1 MDGYIVDD
9 YGKIFYKVVGEGKPI
24 LFIHG
29 GPGLTHDYF
38 IPYLL
43 DLEKSNN
50 KLIFFDQRGNGL
62 SSYLVNDEHININQF
77 TQDIETLRKELE
89 IEKIVLLGHSMGTF
103 FAIDYAKKF
112 PQNVDK
118 LILSNATPMDLD
130 NFKKMNN
137 NIIEN
142 TSQYSEQLN
151 EISNSLEFKNYDSES
166 LKKYLM
172 LLNKASFFDERLVC
186 NLFKNMTITKEF
198 MNNFQFINNRIL
210 NQYLN
215 QISNYKINDIMIP
228 TLILNTEY
236 DFIPIESS
244 EYIKNRI
251 MNCTVKTIY
260 NSGHYPFIEKTKEF
274 ISEINQFLVD

>member
-9 YGKIFYKVVGEGKPI
+9 YGKIFYRVVGEGKPI

-77 TQDIETLRKELE
+77 TQDIETLRKELS
-89 IEKIVLLGHSMGTF
+89 IEKMVLLGHSMGTF

-186 NLFKNMTITKEF
+186 NLFKNVTITKES

-215 QISNYKINDIMIP
+215 QISNYKIDDIMIP

-274 ISEINQFLVD
+274 ISEINQFVGD

>member
-9 YGKIFYKVVGEGKPI
+9 YGKIFYRVVGEGKPI

-38 IPYLL
+38 IPYLF
-43 DLEKSNN
+43 DLKNSNN

-77 TQDIETLRKELE
+77 TQDIETLRKELS
-89 IEKIVLLGHSMGTF
+89 IEKMVLLGHSMGTF

-151 EISNSLEFKNYDSES
+151 EISNSLEFKNYGSES
-166 LKKYLM
+166 LKKYLI

-186 NLFKNMTITKEF
+186 NLFKNVTITKEF

-244 EYIKNRI
+244 
-251 MNCTVKTIY
+251 
-260 NSGHYPFIEKTKEF
+260 
-274 ISEINQFLVD
+274 

>member
-9 YGKIFYKVVGEGKPI
+9 YGKIFYRVVGEGKPI

-38 IPYLL
+38 IPYL
-43 DLEKSNN
+43 
-50 KLIFFDQRGNGL
+50 FD
-62 SSYLVNDEHININQF
+62 
-77 TQDIETLRKELE
+77 
-89 IEKIVLLGHSMGTF
+89 
-103 FAIDYAKKF
+103 
-112 PQNVDK
+112 
-118 LILSNATPMDLD
+118 
-130 NFKKMNN
+130 
-137 NIIEN
+137 
-142 TSQYSEQLN
+142 
-151 EISNSLEFKNYDSES
+151 

-215 QISNYKINDIMIP
+215 QISNYKIDDIMIP
-228 TLILNTEY
+228 TLILNTEC

-274 ISEINQFLVD
+274 ISEINQFVGD

>member
-9 YGKIFYKVVGEGKPI
+9 YGKIFYRVVGEGKPI

-38 IPYLL
+38 IPYLF
-43 DLEKSNN
+43 DLKNSNN

-77 TQDIETLRKELE
+77 TQDIETLRKELS
-89 IEKIVLLGHSMGTF
+89 IEKMVLLGHSMGTF

-118 LILSNATPMDLD
+118 LILSNTTPMDLD

-137 NIIEN
+137 NIIKN
-142 TSQYSEQLN
+142 TSQYNEQLN

-172 LLNKASFFDERLVC
+172 LLNKPSFFDERLVC
-186 NLFKNMTITKEF
+186 NLFKNVTITKEF
-198 MNNFQFINNRIL
+198 MNNFHFINNRIL

-215 QISNYKINDIMIP
+215 QISNYKIDDIMIP